1 MTPEDIKQDREQG
14 TARLVS
20 DCRGA
25 AKVMMDMDTFQT
37 GQGILTEA
45 ANTIAAQAAEIE
57 AFKAAQSYT
66 YIGKDGKPRL
76 ARDME
81 DEIDRLREALMPF
94 SIMAGLMFA
103 RNWNDDSAAI
113 SFVTPDGPIRLTFKE
128 FREARAALKSEGE

>member
-45 ANTIAAQAAEIE
+45 ANTIAAQAAEID
-57 AFKAAQSYT
+57 ALKSL
-66 YIGKDGKPRL
+66 GL
-76 ARDME
+76 AH
-81 DEIDRLREALMPF
+81 LEALQKYLHEPNTNGHAEASLIAERAF
-94 SIMAGLMFA
+94 S
-103 RNWNDDSAAI
+103 
-113 SFVTPDGPIRLTFKE
+113 
-128 FREARAALKSEGE
+128 AALKSEGE